1 MRIIK
6 NTLFAFAVSMTAL
19 FNFASAQNDV
29 QITYDSEGN
38 EQIVVTYEADKP
50 NDSIGMT
57 IMGDTQITIR
67 RFARVSN
74 EAIDIGMCIATYNVQ
89 DLKNSGSGETFQKA
103 YNSVKSIAVYRNCM
117 QSDEKFLF
125 EDDKLEINLKEGA
138 NKRKWGRKIKPYV
151 DYDEDWCKTSE
162 CIVLISDGF
171 ETVCE
176 VRPILCKYL
185 NLCA

>member
-6 NTLFAFAVSMTAL
+6 NTLLAFAVSMTAI

-29 QITYDSEGN
+29 RISYDSEGN

-50 NDSIGMT
+50 HDSIGIT

-74 EAIDIGMCIATYNVQ
+74 EATDNGMCIATYNVQ

-103 YNSVKSIAVYRNCM
+103 YNSAKSIAVYRNCL

-125 EDDKLEINLKEGA
+125 EDDKIKTNL
-138 NKRKWGRKIKPYV
+138 
-151 DYDEDWCKTSE
+151 
-162 CIVLISDGF
+162 
-171 ETVCE
+171 
-176 VRPILCKYL
+176 
-185 NLCA
+185 

>member
-1 MRIIK
+1 
-6 NTLFAFAVSMTAL
+6 MTAI

-29 QITYDSEGN
+29 RISYDSEGN

-50 NDSIGMT
+50 HDSIGIT

-74 EAIDIGMCIATYNVQ
+74 EATDNGMCIATYNVQ

-103 YNSVKSIAVYRNCM
+103 YNSAKSIAVYRNCL

-125 EDDKLEINLKEGA
+125 EDDKIETNL
-138 NKRKWGRKIKPYV
+138 
-151 DYDEDWCKTSE
+151 
-162 CIVLISDGF
+162 
-171 ETVCE
+171 
-176 VRPILCKYL
+176 
-185 NLCA
+185 

>member
-6 NTLFAFAVSMTAL
+6 NTLFAFAVSMTAI

-57 IMGDTQITIR
+57 IMGDTQITIC

-74 EAIDIGMCIATYNVQ
+74 EANDNGMCIATYNVQ
-89 DLKNSGSGETFQKA
+89 ELKNCGAGESFQKA
-103 YNSVKSIAVYRNCM
+103 YNSVKSIAVYHNPLE
-117 QSDEKFLF
+117 SDEKFLF
-125 EDDKLEINLKEGA
+125 EDDKIETNL
-138 NKRKWGRKIKPYV
+138 
-151 DYDEDWCKTSE
+151 
-162 CIVLISDGF
+162 
-171 ETVCE
+171 
-176 VRPILCKYL
+176 
-185 NLCA
+185 

>member
-6 NTLFAFAVSMTAL
+6 NTLLVFAVSMTAI

-50 NDSIGMT
+50 NDSIGIT
-57 IMGDTQITIR
+57 IMGDTQLTIR

-74 EAIDIGMCIATYNVQ
+74 EANDNGMCIATYNVQ
-89 DLKNSGSGETFQKA
+89 DLKECASGELFQKA
-103 YNSVKSIAVYRNCM
+103 YDSVHSIAVYRNCA

-125 EDDKLEINLKEGA
+125 EDDDIKTNL
-138 NKRKWGRKIKPYV
+138 
-151 DYDEDWCKTSE
+151 
-162 CIVLISDGF
+162 
-171 ETVCE
+171 
-176 VRPILCKYL
+176 
-185 NLCA
+185 